1 MSLLNKNINGYDIT
15 KSLGQGAFG
24 EVYIGEKN
32 SIKYVLKFIK
42 IAQGLDKN
50 NKYKNNVL
58 SIISEIYALKKISEN
73 NEKCTLTTNNSAL
86 CLIETFINF
95 DSNPPTFCIV
105 TNYLENAVELS
116 KVIYNRSDYVLKL
129 DDIIFIMSKLI
140 YQLAQLHQYNIVH
153 SDIKPENIIVQT
165 TNDENEQGLK
175 EIHNVIFIDYGVS
188 CLENCLP
195 SGTLPY
201 AAPEI
206 LPIIGTAD
214 KERLKKL
221 RNELHYDKL
230 SSTNKSYKIYNDK
243 YKIPFSKED
252 YKKTDVYS
260 LGVAF
265 YKLLNDIYPYPFKS
279 DYKKTKKTKS
289 NKSQDSD
296 VSYNSDDSDY
306 VQTKTEYYDY
316 PEDVIRDFQN
326 QMPLLSYYHKH
337 KSLMPSEFS
346 LSKND
351 DINIFLNRIVD
362 SMITLNPLKRPT
374 IFQIKNTFDAFKKDF
389 RSNYQARDDLYSPS
403 VNNLL
408 SIDTSREKLFNLN
421 KFKLSSPSSGSL
433 LRLNDPP
440 VPKKRNSSINLSESQ
455 LF

>member
-1 MSLLNKNINGYDIT
+1 
-15 KSLGQGAFG
+15 
-24 EVYIGEKN
+24 
-32 SIKYVLKFIK
+32 
-42 IAQGLDKN
+42 
-50 NKYKNNVL
+50 
-58 SIISEIYALKKISEN
+58 
-73 NEKCTLTTNNSAL
+73 
-86 CLIETFINF
+86 
-95 DSNPPTFCIV
+95 
-105 TNYLENAVELS
+105 
-116 KVIYNRSDYVLKL
+116 
-129 DDIIFIMSKLI
+129 MSKLI
-140 YQLAQLHQYNIVH
+140 SQLAQLHHYNIVH

-165 TNDENEQGLK
+165 NDNEQGLK
-175 EIHNVIFIDYGVS
+175 EINNVIFIDYGVS

-206 LPIIGTAD
+206 LPIIGNGD

-221 RNELHYDKL
+221 RDELHYDKL
-230 SSTNKSYKIYNDK
+230 SPTNKSYKIYNDK
-243 YKIPFSKED
+243 YKIPFSKDD

-265 YKLLNDIYPYPFKS
+265 YKLLNDRYPYPFKS
-279 DYKKTKKTKS
+279 DYKIPKS
-289 NKSQDSD
+289 SRKNSD
-296 VSYNSDDSDY
+296 VSDVSGVSDNSDDSDY
-306 VQTKTEYYDY
+306 VQSKTEYYDY

-337 KSLMPSEFS
+337 SRLMPSEFS
-346 LSKND
+346 LSEND

-389 RSNYQARDDLYSPS
+389 RSNYSYETRQDLYSPS

-408 SIDTSREKLFNLN
+408 SIDTSHEKLFNLN

-433 LRLNDPP
+433 LRLNEPP
-440 VPKKRNSSINLSESQ
+440 VPKKRTSSVNLSESQ